1 MVPTTVTGSLSS
13 ECKAHDINPSP
24 TATPRGCSNDKLG
37 FDDDGSLF
45 ALEIRTGAGAEFD
58 SKGSRT

>member
-1 MVPTTVTGSLSS
+1 MPTTVIGSLSS
-13 ECKAHDINPSP
+13 EAKAHDINPSP
-24 TATPRGCSNDKLG
+24 TATPRGCSNDEVGLV
-37 FDDDGSLF
+37 DDGSLV

>member
-13 ECKAHDINPSP
+13 EDKAHDINPSP
-24 TATPRGCSNDKLG
+24 TATPRGCSGDEVG
-37 FDDDGSLF
+37 FVDDGSLF
-45 ALEIRTGAGAEFD
+45 VFEIRTGAGVEFD